1 MKITISSPDGLGDFI
16 LRVPMIR
23 ALVDDGHLLQMF
35 LRRPAADLAAA
46 VFPGIERHE
55 ISADPYHPGTRCRR
69 NPFRGEMAAIRK
81 FAPDLYVA
89 GLFSINY
96 FDQVWMEF
104 GDRRVRVAGFDSPD
118 RFWPSTTTC
127 DPRDLSRQFEI
138 RTDVSVE
145 LPELE
150 KNRLLASAI
159 LGRELPLEPPKLA
172 PGLADLESADALL
185 SGLGL
190 ERGGY
195 WIACVGTRAGLVKKD
210 WGEDNWQRFFSMTMA
225 SDGRPVL
232 FLGNPREFESI
243 ERIRSGLPASGYS
256 VNLAGDPPPI
266 GVSLAL
272 VASAQGY
279 LGRDSGVMHMAS
291 AAGRPVLAVY
301 GGGHWGR
308 FLPSSG
314 PAVVTTRS
322 VTCRG
327 CDFCCPYE
335 RPWCVTDVRFETM
348 SRAWD
353 RLPLATGV
361 EVIEEAEGGEDRKL
375 LSRLEVRERAHAA
388 QIARQKN
395 EQADRTKS
403 FPARLA
409 DNLFSRWTGRK

>member
-23 ALVDDGHLLQMF
+23 ALLDDGHRLQLF

-46 VFPGIERHE
+46 VFSGIERHE
-55 ISADPYHPGTRCRR
+55 ISADPYHPETRCRR

-104 GDRRVRVAGFDSPD
+104 GDRQVRVAGFDSPD
-118 RFWPSTTTC
+118 RFWPCTTTC

-138 RTDVSVE
+138 RTEVPVA

-150 KNRLLASAI
+150 KNRLLASGV
-159 LGRELPLEPPKLA
+159 LGRELLLEAPKLA
-172 PGLADLESADALL
+172 PRPTDLESAETLL
-185 SGLGL
+185 SGRELG
-190 ERGGY
+190 RGDY
-195 WIACVGTRAGLVKKD
+195 WIACVGTRFGLRQKD
-210 WGEDNWQRFFSMTMA
+210 WGEENWRKFFSMTMV
-225 SDGRPVL
+225 SDARPVV
-232 FLGNPREFESI
+232 FLGNPKEFESI
-243 ERIRSGLPASGYS
+243 ERIRSGLPGSGCS
-256 VNLAGDPPPI
+256 FNLAGEPPPI

-272 VASAQGY
+272 VSLARGY

-291 AAGRPVLAVY
+291 ATGRPVLAVY

-314 PAVVTTRS
+314 PAVVATCP

-327 CDFCCPYE
+327 CDFSCPYE
-335 RPWCVTDVRFETM
+335 KPWCVTDVRFETM
-348 SRAWD
+348 SEAWK

-361 EVIEEAEGGEDRKL
+361 EVIEQAGESNRSL
-375 LSRLEVRERAHAA
+375 LSSLEACQQADSAQTER
-388 QIARQKN
+388 QNN
-395 EQADRTKS
+395 EQAERLKNPS
-403 FPARLA
+403 VRLA
-409 DNLFSRWTGRK
+409 ANFFSRWTRRK